1 MPTRP
6 PRSCPRCSRP
16 VTVGTPCPTCQ
27 ATTRHEV
34 DRERGTAAERGYDT
48 RHRWFRHNVIR
59 RDPVCTCP
67 GCGSCSGT
75 PCGALSTEAD
85 HYPLSRRELVEQGL
99 NPNLAEH
106 GRGLCKPCHSSHTAQ
121 AQPGG

>member
-1 MPTRP
+1 MRLTETLLRGTRAD
-6 PRSCPRCSRP
+6 RGTQSSSRLRCSRCGKR
-16 VTVGTPCPTCQ
+16 VFNCK
-27 ATTRHEV
+27 
-34 DRERGTAAERGYDT
+34 
-48 RHRWFRHNVIR
+48 
-59 RDPVCTCP
+59 CTCP

-121 AQPGG
+121 AQPGGWNRR